1 MSTELELL
9 GKRVR
14 TLRKAKKMT
23 QEQLATVADSGAKYI
38 SELERGEANVTI
50 ALVSKL
56 AEGLGVATS
65 ELFVNAHEAD
75 CRELRKEVNRMISE
89 ADDEKIKLLYR
100 VMKAVIQ

>member
-1 MSTELELL
+1 MSTELERL

-23 QEQLATVADSGAKYI
+23 QEQLATAADSGAKYI

-50 ALVSKL
+50 TLVSKL

-65 ELFVNAHEAD
+65 ELFENAHEAD
-75 CRELRKEVNRMISE
+75 CLELRKEVSRMISE
-89 ADDEKIKLLYR
+89 ADDEKIRLLYR
-100 VMKAVIQ
+100 VMKAVVQ

>member
-50 ALVSKL
+50 TLISKL

-65 ELFVNAHEAD
+65 ELFENDHEAD
-75 CRELRKEVNRMISE
+75 CQELKKEINRMVSE

-100 VMKAVIQ
+100 VMKSIIQ